1 MRIIGG
7 KNKGKKLKTFDGDE
21 IRPTSD
27 RARESLF
34 NILMPRLLG
43 CDFLDLWSGTGA
55 VGIEA
60 ISRGA
65 NSVTFVDA
73 SKDSAKIAEFNLK
86 SISNNTKVKVCDAIR
101 FVKETNLKF
110 DIIFFDP
117 PYAYLGFEE
126 IMLEVQS
133 RNLLKEDGLF
143 IYEHK
148 SDKPSQQIKGFT
160 LKDSRKYGI
169 AVFDFYCREAKLW
182 K

>member
-7 KNKGKKLKTFDGDE
+7 KNKGKKLKSFEGDA

-34 NILMPRLLG
+34 NILAPRLLG
-43 CDFLDLWSGTGA
+43 AEFLDLCSGTGA

-65 NSVTFVDA
+65 SLVTFVDV
-73 SKDSAKIAEFNLK
+73 SRESAKIAEFNLK
-86 SISNNTKVKVCDAIR
+86 SISSDIKVNLSDAKK
-101 FVKETNLKF
+101 FVSQTYLKF

-117 PYAYLGFEE
+117 PYAFQGFEDILSIVKE
-126 IMLEVQS
+126 
-133 RNLLKEDGLF
+133 RNLLKDGGVF

-148 SDKPSQQIKGFT
+148 VDKPSVEIDGYV
-160 LKDSRKYGI
+160 LKDTRKYGI
-169 AVFDFYCREAKLW
+169 AIFDFYCLKGEV
-182 K
+182 

>member
-1 MRIIGG
+1 MRIIAG
-7 KNKGKKLKTFDGDE
+7 KNKGKKLKSFDGDA

-34 NILMPRLLG
+34 NILAPTLLG
-43 CDFLDLWSGTGA
+43 VDFLDLCCGTGA

-65 NSVTFVDA
+65 KTVTFVDS
-73 SKDSAKIAEFNLK
+73 SKDSAKICEFNLK
-86 SISNNTKVKVCDAIR
+86 SIGNNTKVDLCDANR
-101 FVKETNLKF
+101 FVNQTTKSF

-117 PYAYLGFEE
+117 PYAFLGFED
-126 IMLEVQS
+126 IMKAVNE
-133 RNLLKEDGLF
+133 RNLLKDGGLF

-148 SDKPSQQIKGFT
+148 ADKPTLTVNGFE

-169 AVFDFYCREAKLW
+169 AVFDFYVKGEV
-182 K
+182 